1 MRLIRA
7 HVQNYRSVED
17 STEFRIDG
25 GTTCLVGKNESGK
38 TALLTALY
46 RLNPIVPSDAAFDRQ
61 RDYPRR
67 YLADYEDRHRNA
79 EAVIIR
85 TWWTLDESELGKAR
99 ALLGRDAIVSHELVV
114 DKGYNNQVTW
124 SVPANERAVVDH
136 LISTS
141 NLSDDDKATVDAV
154 GTVAA
159 LRAAL
164 VAPSSG
170 SQPACAELAARID
183 REFPDGSISKAVQQV
198 LALPRF
204 MLFSQY
210 QRLQGQVSL
219 EEIHAAKNAAKL
231 TDDDQVFL
239 ALCELAGTTVEK
251 VSDINTFEALISR
264 FEAASNKLTN
274 EIFAYWSQ
282 NRFLSVQF
290 RLDYGQPGDPAPLNS
305 GRVFR
310 TRIDN
315 KLHQVTV
322 PFDERSAGFVW
333 FFSFLALFSQV
344 RKRHPDVILL
354 LDEPGLTLHAKAQ
367 ADLLRYF
374 DEKLAPHHQVIYTTH
389 SPFMVPS
396 EKLGTVRTVEDV
408 VDHRDR
414 SNPIVHGTK
423 VGSDVLSTDRDT
435 IFPLQGALGY
445 EITQS
450 LFVGKDTLLV
460 EGPSDLLYIKAFSSE
475 LHQRG
480 RTRLDPRWTVCPAGG
495 VDKVAAFMSLF
506 GGNGLH
512 VAVLTDFASGQKKKV
527 EDLRRSALLRAGHV
541 LTADTFAAQAEA
553 DVEDLLGADLY
564 SALVGASVA
573 ASVPSAPAGSRCV
586 KFTEDHFRMTPSLPV
601 FDHYAPASY
610 FVEHKHAV
618 FASVTPAVVSAT
630 LDRFERLFVALN
642 GLLPEQAVPRKMVAD
657 WSAPHIPDS
666 GLAKLVS

>member
-1 MRLIRA
+1 MKLVRA

-38 TALLTALY
+38 TALLTALH
-46 RLNPIVPSDAAFDRQ
+46 RLNPTVPADGTFDRQ

-67 YLADYEDRHRNA
+67 YLADYEERHPNA
-79 EAVIIR
+79 EAVIVR
-85 TWWTLDESELGKAR
+85 TWWTLDEAELEKIGD
-99 ALLGRDAIVSHELVV
+99 LLGRDAIVGNEFVV
-114 DKGYNNQVTW
+114 EKDYGNQATW
-124 SVPANERAVVDH
+124 SVPVNERAVVEH

-141 NLSDDDKATVDAV
+141 NLSDDDKPAMDAFD
-154 GTVAA
+154 TVAA
-159 LRAAL
+159 LKAAL

-170 SQPACAELAARID
+170 AQPARAELAARID
-183 REFPDGSISKAVQQV
+183 RDFPGSSISKAVQNV

-219 EEIHAAKNAAKL
+219 EAIQEAKNASKL

-251 VSDINTFEALISR
+251 VSDIKTFEGLVSR

-290 RLDYGQPGDPAPLNS
+290 RLDHGQPGDPAPFNT

-344 RKRHPDVILL
+344 KKKHPDVILL

-389 SPFMVPS
+389 SPFMVPT

-414 SNPIVHGTK
+414 DNPILHGTK

-480 RTRLDPRWTVCPAGG
+480 RTELDPRWTVCPVGG
-495 VDKVAAFMSLF
+495 VDKVAAFLSLF

-541 LTADTFAAQAEA
+541 FTADTFAAQAEA

-564 SALVGASVA
+564 SALVGVSIA
-573 ASVPSAPAGSRCV
+573 ASVPTAPRGSRCV
-586 KFTEDHFRMTPSLPV
+586 KFIEEHFKMTPSLPE

-610 FVEHKHAV
+610 FVEHKQAV
-618 FASVTPAVVSAT
+618 FANVTPEVVSAA

-642 GLLPEQAVPRKMVAD
+642 ALLPEHAVPRKMVAHG
-657 WSAPHIPDS
+657 SAPQATTNPT
-666 GLAKLVS
+666 AQA